1 MFCNRFEIVMQM
13 LSPVIIGSDFK
24 SLDLKWWR
32 SIGEKILSLMHCVF
46 SVMIENYQ
54 ANRFFEPLR
63 DCFFSESSIFILP
76 SCPFNRNV
84 IHNLKRLQSINFCSF
99 VFLDWLWKQGD
110 KEICTWFASVKM
122 VQKVL
127 LRTLVHLIAWEF
139 CLCFTIL

>member
-1 MFCNRFEIVMQM
+1 
-13 LSPVIIGSDFK
+13 
-24 SLDLKWWR
+24 
-32 SIGEKILSLMHCVF
+32 
-46 SVMIENYQ
+46 MIENYQ
-54 ANRFFEPLR
+54 VNRFCEPLR

-84 IHNLKRLQSINFCSF
+84 IHKLKRLQSINFYSF

-139 CLCFTIL
+139 LFCFVCALQSYREMTQNTCKANIYIQTSKNLYNTAISK

>member
-1 MFCNRFEIVMQM
+1 
-13 LSPVIIGSDFK
+13 
-24 SLDLKWWR
+24 
-32 SIGEKILSLMHCVF
+32 
-46 SVMIENYQ
+46 MIENYQ
-54 ANRFFEPLR
+54 ANRFCEPLR

-139 CLCFTIL
+139 FLCVCFTIIERWLKTLAKLIYTYKLQKICTRKYSSFQIILFDADL